1 MLTNKNRRE
10 WKEKTSIDGRCTV
23 RERERY
29 IEKERRRERERERKI
44 YRERKRERERE
55 RERVLKSDANL
66 KLLKRFC

>member
-10 WKEKTSIDGRCTV
+10 LKEKTLIDGRCTV

-55 RERVLKSDANL
+55 RVLKSDANL